1 MAGFNN
7 KSSKTVEN
15 IVIYDIMN
23 FSYILIF
30 NEGLFN
36 LVEEDFYLT

>member
-7 KSSKTVEN
+7 KSRKMVEN
-15 IVIYDIMN
+15 IVIYDMMN
-23 FSYILIF
+23 FSYTLIF

-36 LVEEDFYLT
+36 IVEEDFYLT